1 MMSGAGSAIMGCSPH
16 APAETAPLASA
27 LPLMADNPTSSP
39 FPLSAL
45 LTTLWRHRWLA
56 GSVGVA
62 VAVLVA
68 LLSYAVTPLYRAE
81 ALLVVERGGRPL
93 PFLSDAPDA
102 KGVEF
107 SLLNTQSALL
117 RSHQVVSQALAAEQA
132 AFDRSPDYAR
142 SGDRTQKLL
151 DRLDIETNQHN
162 WILHLGLVDADPELA
177 RTALASLIRCHLDN
191 ERRRMD
197 DRSRSAIDFLRQAV
211 DKARSDL
218 ARCRAE
224 EAQFRRGNGLLSAD
238 PNRNL
243 LVLEIE
249 SLHASRTQLESEL
262 TVSEAVMQR
271 LALGDGVD
279 SASARRLALMRIPE
293 IHRDPLVAQ
302 MQQALLEA
310 TNRAFVLAQ
319 KYKPE
324 HPQMRD
330 AAKECASVQAQ
341 LESAVGLAASG
352 LGDGHKALLGRQLR
366 LGERISALETALV
379 AYRERMID
387 LQALSL
393 TTSSAEQLFQTVDRN
408 LQEEE
413 ISSRRQHLEVT
424 VADPPHVT
432 SWPINL
438 RRSLFVLSGGIIGLI
453 AAVTVALLA
462 DLFER
467 RLSNPDAVRQI
478 TSLPTLGYIPHVLAL
493 QVPGRPEAVRPQA
506 QGVIDEAFRLL
517 SSTIQ
522 LKREIGSGPRVMV
535 VTSPGGADGRTTVAA
550 RLAMTLAASGS
561 RVLLIDG
568 DLRQP
573 GLHRQF
579 DLAAEA
585 GVSDLLQG
593 REAVVVP
600 TGYTGLELLS
610 AGTAAEHSMAL
621 PSIASFREM
630 LATFAGSNRYVIID
644 SPPLAFSEALVM
656 CGVAHDILLV
666 IRDGFTGKEAL
677 RQAQLRLAPLLAQVL
692 GLVINDDHGTA
703 PAGSE
708 ARIIQ
713 TGVFIRLRPDPPVTG
728 PKRGPPGPDDPVVI
742 EE

>member
-1 MMSGAGSAIMGCSPH
+1 M
-16 APAETAPLASA
+16 AES
-27 LPLMADNPTSSP
+27 PTSSP
-39 FPLSAL
+39 FPLTAL
-45 LTTLWRHRWLA
+45 LATVWRHRWLA
-56 GSVGVA
+56 GITGLVVA
-62 VAVLVA
+62 TLVT
-68 LLSYAVTPLYRAE
+68 LLSYTVTPLYRAE

-117 RSHQVVSQALAAEQA
+117 RSHQVVSQALIAEKT
-132 AFDRSPDYAR
+132 AFDLSPDYAQ
-142 SGDRTQKLL
+142 SGDRAQRLR
-151 DRLDIETNQHN
+151 DRLTIETNQHN
-162 WILHLGLVDADPELA
+162 WILHLSLVDADPALA
-177 RTALASLIRCHLDN
+177 RTALTSLIRCHLDN
-191 ERRRMD
+191 ERRRID

-211 DKARSDL
+211 DKARADL
-218 ARCRAE
+218 ARCRDE
-224 EAQFRRGNGLLSAD
+224 EAMFRRGNGLLSAD

-249 SLHASRTQLESEL
+249 SLHASRTGLESEL
-262 TVSEAVMQR
+262 TASEAVMQR
-271 LALGDGVD
+271 LEFGKSIADAAG
-279 SASARRLALMRIPE
+279 RRIALMRIPE

-310 TNRAFVLAQ
+310 TNRAFVLSQ
-319 KYKPE
+319 KYKSE
-324 HPQMRD
+324 HPQMLD
-330 AAKECASVQAQ
+330 AAQECASVQLQ
-341 LESAVGLAASG
+341 LESAAAMAASA
-352 LGDGHKALLGRQLR
+352 LGDVHKGLLVRQQR
-366 LGERISALETALV
+366 LAERIAALEIALV

-393 TTSSAEQLFQTVDRN
+393 TTASAEQLFQTVDRN

-413 ISSRRQHLEVT
+413 IASRRQHLEVT

-432 SWPINL
+432 SWPVNV
-438 RRSLFVLSGGIIGLI
+438 RRSLFVLSGGVIGLI
-453 AAVTVALLA
+453 AAISVALLA

-467 RLSNPDAVRQI
+467 RISNPEAVRQI
-478 TSLPTLGYIPHVLAL
+478 TSLPTLGYIPHVQDL
-493 QVPGRPEAVRPQA
+493 QGPGRPESVRAPA

-517 SSTIQ
+517 SATIQ
-522 LKREIGSGPRVMV
+522 LKREIGPGPRVMV
-535 VTSPGGADGRTTVAA
+535 VTSPGSGDGRTTVTS

-573 GLHRQF
+573 SLHRQF

-610 AGTAAEHSMAL
+610 AGTAAEHSMEL
-621 PSIASFREM
+621 PSIASFREL
-630 LATFAGSNRYVIID
+630 LATFAGSNRYVLID

-656 CGVAHDILLV
+656 CGVAHDVLLV

-677 RQAQLRLAPLLAQVL
+677 RQAQIRIAPLLAQVL

-703 PAGSE
+703 PAGSGTE
-708 ARIIQ
+708 ARIVQ
-713 TGVFIRLRPDPPVTG
+713 TGVFTRLRPVPPVAG
-728 PKRGPPGPDDPVVI
+728 PKKGPPGPDDPVVI
-742 EE
+742 ED